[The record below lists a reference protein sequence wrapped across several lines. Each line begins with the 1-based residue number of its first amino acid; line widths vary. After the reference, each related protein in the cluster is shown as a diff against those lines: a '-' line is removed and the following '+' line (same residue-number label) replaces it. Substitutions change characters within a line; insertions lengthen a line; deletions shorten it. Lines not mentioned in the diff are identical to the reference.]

1 MGFYPYVY
9 VGYQQSYSDSIPFF
23 NTLIVLISC
32 LHIMRMVLNFSIE
45 NNLDVCILQFIDVF
59 IFMRS

>member
-1 MGFYPYVY
+1 MGFYMYVY

-23 NTLIVLISC
+23 NTLIVLISY
-32 LHIMRMVLNFSIE
+32 LHIMRMVLSLPIE